1 MEKEAVAG
9 LPALQ
14 GETRRRT
21 RRSLWYRF
29 RRHRLALFGFSVL
42 ALFGLMAL
50 FAPIVAIHDPAYVDL
65 DHIKEGPTLA
75 HILGTD
81 AAGRDVWAR
90 LWFAARVS
98 LTVGIGAALISSA
111 IGAVLGM
118 ISGYAGGQ
126 VDNFIQRFTEFVS
139 TIPTFFAVILLVSLM
154 GAHVSN
160 LIIVIGVLGWTGKA
174 RLVRGQVLSLKEMEY
189 VTAARALGASN
200 TRIVASHIFPGAVP
214 YIVVSGTL
222 TLAGAIITEAGLSF
236 LGLGV
241 QFPTPTWGNMM
252 NSAQSL
258 HVLQFQPWLWLPP
271 GIAIGTTVLAVNFLG
286 DGLRDALDPRTKV
299 D

>member
-1 MEKEAVAG
+1 
-9 LPALQ
+9 
-14 GETRRRT
+14 
-21 RRSLWYRF
+21 
-29 RRHRLALFGFSVL
+29 
-42 ALFGLMAL
+42 MAI
-50 FAPIVAIHDPAYVDL
+50 FAPWVAIHPPNFVDL
-65 DHIKEGPTLA
+65 DHIKEGPTTA

-90 LWFAARVS
+90 LWFAGRVS
-98 LTVGIGAALISSA
+98 LSVGIVAALISSA

-118 ISGYAGGQ
+118 ISGYVGGM
-126 VDNFIQRFTEFVS
+126 VDLAIQRFTEFVS

-154 GAHVSN
+154 GAHVTN
-160 LIIVIGVLGWTGKA
+160 LMIVIGLLGWTGKA
-174 RLVRGQVLSLKEMEY
+174 RLVRGQVLSLREMEY

-200 TRIVASHIFPGAVP
+200 IRIVAYHIFPGAIP
-214 YIVVSGTL
+214 YIVVAGTL

-241 QFPTPTWGNMM
+241 QFPTATWGNMM

-271 GIAIGTTVLAVNFLG
+271 GIAIGMTVLAVNFLG

-299 D
+299 E